1 MEELKGDFNTMEEI
15 ISDQPPNLLMELDDE
30 VEHCIVLPI
39 LYDVIE
45 QVSEE
50 CRLRNLE
57 KIVEMNME
65 EVTRETERET
75 NESMVEN
82 ILLGVISDAVK
93 EAKKPNS
100 KLFEY
105 FLKRRSII
113 NWCLNLRKLLAFN
126 DTLEKRIDRLSMN
139 VRSIPILYAAKR

>member
-75 NESMVEN
+75 NESVVEN

-113 NWCLNLRKLLAFN
+113 N
-126 DTLEKRIDRLSMN
+126 
-139 VRSIPILYAAKR
+139 